1 VDNATLARGRQQI
14 KVGVDFVYVN
24 LPDRKT
30 NVPVFPGGLSF
41 FFPINFSALTGIP
54 GLPNFTALQAFDP
67 TLRSSDQ
74 RAFLIFLSAALP
86 IATPGFPK
94 GLNLANLSLPLAYIQ
109 GFGDTRLNGS
119 VKQFSTFFQDDIR

>member
-1 VDNATLARGRQQI
+1 
-14 KVGVDFVYVN
+14 
-24 LPDRKT
+24 
-30 NVPVFPGGLSF
+30 GLSF

-67 TLRSSDQ
+67 TLRTSDQ
-74 RAFLIFLSAALP
+74 RSFLLFLSAALP
-86 IATPGFPK
+86 TAAPGFPK

-119 VKQFSTFFQDDIR
+119 VKQFSTFFQDDIRLKSNLIVKAGLRYDISRASFMPTNN